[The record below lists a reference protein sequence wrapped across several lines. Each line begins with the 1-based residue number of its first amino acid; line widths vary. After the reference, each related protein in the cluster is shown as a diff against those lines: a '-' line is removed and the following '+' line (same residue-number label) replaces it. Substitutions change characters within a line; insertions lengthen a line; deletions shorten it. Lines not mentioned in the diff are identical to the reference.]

1 MEYTRTTQGETM
13 FKVIRT
19 VAKNIVAVVILL
31 VVGVFACGV
40 ALEVASDPEVQ
51 ASWSELV
58 KAVN

>member
-1 MEYTRTTQGETM
+1 M